1 MMNDRT
7 QSGRDSSPSSGPNS
21 RRIVPDTR
29 WRDRLI
35 AVGVGLAVLGFVVFA
50 LFALGRQAN
59 AAGGVEGV
67 IVAKEFIVQPETQ
80 VTVGRGGVTSRE
92 IAGEYVLRVRV
103 PQEGGKVYRVSV
115 DRVVYEAKRGG
126 ERYYFVRPR

>member
-1 MMNDRT
+1 ME
-7 QSGRDSSPSSGPNS
+7 SPSALPS

-29 WRDRLI
+29 RRDMLV
-35 AVGVGLAVLGFVVFA
+35 AMGVGLVAVGFLAFA
-50 LFALGRQAN
+50 LWSLGRQAT

-67 IVAKEFIVQPETQ
+67 IVAKEFVAQPETQ

-92 IAGEYVLRVRV
+92 IAGEYVLRVQV
-103 PQEGGKVYRVSV
+103 PGEGGKTYRVSV
-115 DRVVYEAKRGG
+115 DRTVYEAKREG